1 MCVHDLVAMQAH
13 AAPHAVA
20 VEDGDQKL
28 TYGEMNAQ
36 ANQLANFLRSLGVGA
51 EVPVALFLER
61 SPELATAALAVLK
74 AGGAYVP
81 LDPSYPPARIAMLLE
96 DSAAAVVLTHSSVA
110 NKLPSGSWKI
120 IAIDAVEREILD
132 HTAAAPSFKTNP
144 ENCAYIIFT
153 SGSTGRPKGVQIT
166 YANLLNLVRWHQR
179 AFNVT
184 AADRATLQASPGFD
198 ASVWEMW
205 PYLTIGASIHVV
217 DPWLRTAPDLLRD
230 WMVANGITITFVP
243 TAVAEQMIDIKWP
256 TQTSLRFLLTGADCL
271 RRYPPC
277 GLPFALINNYG
288 PTECTVV
295 ATSGEIRPS
304 DKSEYAPSIGR
315 PVDNVEIYI
324 VDVELKRVA
333 DGLPGELLIGGAG
346 VGRGYLNL
354 PELTAD
360 KFIPNPFSGATGARL
375 YRSGDLARKLPD
387 GQIAFMGRM
396 DEQINIRGYRIE
408 PGEITAALNRHP
420 AIRSSCVVAYAQD
433 SGETRL
439 AAYVV
444 SAPNAGLAS
453 AHLRAFLGESL
464 PDYMVPAAFV
474 ELKSIP
480 LTPSGKVD
488 RTALPLP
495 TSDNTLAD
503 TEFAAP
509 QSEIEQWLA
518 GFLAG
523 LLKVDRVSRSD
534 NFFNLGGH
542 SLMGAQLIAKVYQR
556 FAVELSLRSLFDH
569 PTIAEISA
577 EIERLLF
584 AKVETMTDDEA
595 QRLLESLPGIPA

>member
-1 MCVHDLVAMQAH
+1 MCVHDLVEMQAR
-13 AAPHAVA
+13 ALADAVA
-20 VEDGDQKL
+20 IADGDRKV
-28 TYGEMNAQ
+28 TYGEMNAR
-36 ANQLANFLRSLGVGA
+36 ANQLANFLRSLGVRA

-61 SPELATAALAVLK
+61 SPELPTAALGVLK

-81 LDPSYPPARIAMLLE
+81 LDPGYPSARIAMLLE
-96 DSAAAVVLTHSSVA
+96 DSAAPVVLTHSSLA
-110 NKLPSGSWKI
+110 NKLPSGGWKKI
-120 IAIDAVEREILD
+120 VIDSTEGEILS
-132 HTAAAPSFKTNP
+132 HSNAAPKIKTSP
-144 ENCAYIIFT
+144 EDCAYIIFT

-166 YANLLNLVRWHQR
+166 HANLINLVRWHQR
-179 AFNVT
+179 AFSVT

-198 ASVWEMW
+198 ASVWEAW
-205 PYLTIGASIHVV
+205 PYLTMGASIHVV
-217 DPWLRTAPDLLRD
+217 DPSLRTAPNHLRD
-230 WMVANGITITFVP
+230 WMVANGITISFVP

-256 TQTSLRFLLTGADCL
+256 TQTLLRFLLTGADCL
-271 RRYPPC
+271 RRYPPR

-295 ATSGEIRPS
+295 ATSGEIRPG
-304 DKSEYAPSIGR
+304 DKSKDVPSIGR

-324 VDVELKRVA
+324 VDEELKPVA
-333 DGLPGELLIGGAG
+333 DGVAGELLIGGAG

-360 KFIPNPFSGATGARL
+360 KFIPDPFSGATGARL

-396 DEQINIRGYRIE
+396 DEQIKIRGYRIE
-408 PGEITAALNRHP
+408 PGEITAALNRHR
-420 AIRSSCVVAYAQD
+420 AISSSCVAAYAHD

-439 AAYVV
+439 AAYIVPV
-444 SAPNAGLAS
+444 PNAHLAS
-453 AHLRAFLGESL
+453 AQLRAFLGESL

-474 ELKSIP
+474 ELQSIP

-488 RTALPLP
+488 RAALPLP

-503 TEFAAP
+503 APFAPP

-569 PTIAEISA
+569 PTIAEISS

-584 AKVETMTDDEA
+584 VKVQTMTDEEA